1 MNTIVHFQTNTWLQ
15 NILFLIK
22 ENGHRFLINPLV
34 TLLVILYFFSKLHPN
49 ERKWNTIEKWHLWA
63 WGGLALFGFI
73 GNAGQDF
80 SEIQHTGEDAFMR
93 LLLHSL
99 PSLTLL
105 ISSRMFV
112 RNRDIDKNFPM
123 P

>member
-1 MNTIVHFQTNTWLQ
+1 
-15 NILFLIK
+15 
-22 ENGHRFLINPLV
+22 
-34 TLLVILYFFSKLHPN
+34 
-49 ERKWNTIEKWHLWA
+49 
-63 WGGLALFGFI
+63 
-73 GNAGQDF
+73 
-80 SEIQHTGEDAFMR
+80 MR

>member
-73 GNAGQDF
+73 
-80 SEIQHTGEDAFMR
+80 
-93 LLLHSL
+93 
-99 PSLTLL
+99 
-105 ISSRMFV
+105 
-112 RNRDIDKNFPM
+112 
-123 P
+123 